1 MDEHGLEPHITIDA
15 LLERTRRE
23 RAELAA
29 LWSGLSD
36 ARMTARPGPQ
46 ADWSVKDVIAHIS
59 WWEAAMCDL
68 IPRAIA
74 GETIAFDGTVDD
86 ANTSAFNESRDA
98 PLDAV
103 LEGFDASLAQVE
115 ALLRTL
121 SDEQINDAA
130 VCQIFGKPLRHFIAA
145 NTYGHYAD
153 HLDDLRAYVTR
164 LGA

>member
-1 MDEHGLEPHITIDA
+1 MDEHGVEPYITIEA
-15 LLERTRRE
+15 LLERTKRE
-23 RAELAA
+23 RSELAA
-29 LWSGLSD
+29 LWRNLND
-36 ARMTARPGPQ
+36 AQMTARPGPQ
-46 ADWSVKDVIAHIS
+46 ADWSVKDLIAHIS

-74 GETIAFDGTVDD
+74 GDTIAFEGTVDD
-86 ANTSAFNESRDA
+86 ANISAFEESRDA

-103 LEGFDASLAQVE
+103 LEEFDGGLAQVA

-130 VCQIFGKPLRHFIAA
+130 ICQIFGKPLRHFIAA

-153 HLDDLRAYVTR
+153 HLDDLRAYVEGIR
-164 LGA
+164 A

>member
-1 MDEHGLEPHITIDA
+1 MDEQGVEPNITIDG
-15 LLERTRRE
+15 LLERTKRE
-23 RAELAA
+23 RAGLAA
-29 LWSGLSD
+29 LWSSLSD
-36 ARMTARPGPQ
+36 AQMIARPGPQ

-74 GETIAFDGTVDD
+74 GQTIAFDGTVDD

-103 LEGFDASLAQVE
+103 LERFDGSLAQVE

-121 SDEQINDAA
+121 SDEQINDIA
-130 VCQIFGKPLRHFIAA
+130 VSQIFGKPLRHFIAA

-153 HLDDLRAYVTR
+153 HLDDLRAYVER
-164 LGA
+164 SQQ